1 MSAMTNLSE
10 IADITD
16 LTSLR
21 DALRAFAAA
30 RQWQPF
36 HTPKNLSM
44 ALIKETAEI
53 VEHFQ
58 WSTPEE
64 SLALTPEKKAA
75 VADEIAD
82 VLMYLVQLA
91 DVLDIDPLT
100 AARVKIVKNVEKYPA
115 TEPVL
120 QDQP

>member
-1 MSAMTNLSE
+1 MTNLSE

-75 VADEIAD
+75 VAEEIAD

>member
-75 VADEIAD
+75 VAEEIAD

-91 DVLDIDPLT
+91 DVLAIDPLT

>member
-1 MSAMTNLSE
+1 MTKAS
-10 IADITD
+10 DIHD

-21 DALRAFAAA
+21 DALRIFCTA

-44 ALIKETAEI
+44 ALIKEAAEI

-58 WSTPEE
+58 WATAEE
-64 SLALTPEKKAA
+64 SHALDPEKKSA

-91 DVLDIDPLT
+91 DVLDIDPL
-100 AARVKIVKNVEKYPA
+100 AAAQAKIAKNAEKYPA
-115 TEPVL
+115 LKPSP
-120 QDQP
+120 DSRS

>member
-1 MSAMTNLSE
+1 MTK
-10 IADITD
+10 APDIND
-16 LTSLR
+16 LASLR
-21 DALRAFAAA
+21 DALRAFCAV

-44 ALIKETAEI
+44 ALIKEAAEI

-58 WSTPEE
+58 WATAEE
-64 SLALTPEKKAA
+64 SHALDPEKKTA

-91 DVLDIDPLT
+91 DVLDIDPL
-100 AARVKIVKNVEKYPA
+100 AAAQEKIVKNAGKYPA
-115 TEPVL
+115 P
-120 QDQP
+120 DPAPKDRS

>member
-10 IADITD
+10 TADITD

-58 WSTPEE
+58 WATPEE
-64 SLALTPEKKAA
+64 SLALPPEKKAA
-75 VADEIAD
+75 VAEEIAD

-91 DVLDIDPLT
+91 DVLAIDPLT

-115 TEPVL
+115 TEAAL
-120 QDQP
+120 QDQS